1 MLFRIL
7 EVNLIYETKF
17 THFTYFSCLPF
28 FVLTRKRKGTL
39 RVPLP
44 LLLQVRKWNGTL
56 LIFPNIFQAFFEWPA
71 NLFLRII
78 FWLAPTFGQFQRPN
92 LSRFK
97 IRLLC
102 RLISCFTYSFVHSFI
117 HSFVRSFIYSFIY
130 LNICLFIFVYCVS
143 ILCSECCIARFQ
155 TRDKGHV
162 FGQNNKK
169 YSQNLYEKIV

>member
-1 MLFRIL
+1 M
-7 EVNLIYETKF
+7 
-17 THFTYFSCLPF
+17 HFTYFSCLPF
-28 FVLTRKRKGTL
+28 FVLTRKQKGTL

-44 LLLQVRKWNGTL
+44 PLLQVRKWNGTL

-92 LSRFK
+92 LSHFK

-117 HSFVRSFIYSFIY
+117 LSFIYPFIY
-130 LNICLFIFVYCVS
+130 LNICLFIYFCLLCINSVLVVLYCS
-143 ILCSECCIARFQ
+143 FSNTWQGPWFWTKQ
-155 TRDKGHV
+155 
-162 FGQNNKK
+162 
-169 YSQNLYEKIV
+169 